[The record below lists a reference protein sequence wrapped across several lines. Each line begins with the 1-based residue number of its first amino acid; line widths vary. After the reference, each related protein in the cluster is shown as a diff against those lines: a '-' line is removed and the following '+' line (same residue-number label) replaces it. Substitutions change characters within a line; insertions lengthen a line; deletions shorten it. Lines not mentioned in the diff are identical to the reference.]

1 MAAPRARRGKA
12 PQRGSF
18 RIIGGQWRGRRFD
31 FVDDGSVRP
40 STDRVRETLF
50 NWAAPIIRGAH
61 CLDLFA
67 GSGALG
73 LEALSRGAASV
84 VFVDKQPAVTRGI
97 AEHLNTLGAEAELHN
112 DDALR
117 YLDNTQDRFD
127 LVFVDPPFRQGL
139 IVDLFKRLAG
149 RMNET
154 GYLYLEAEQEISVE
168 LPSGFTLLKSKSAGQ
183 VGYHWIRYH
192 RPTDKRTE

>member
-1 MAAPRARRGKA
+1 MAAPRAKRGKA
-12 PQRGSF
+12 TQRGSF

-40 STDRVRETLF
+40 SADRVRETLF
-50 NWAAPIIRGAH
+50 NWAAPVIREAH

-97 AEHLNTLGAEAELHN
+97 AGHLNTLGAEAELHN
-112 DDALR
+112 DDALH

-154 GYLYLEAEQEISVE
+154 GYLYLEAEREISV
-168 LPSGFTLLKSKSAGQ
+168 
-183 VGYHWIRYH
+183 
-192 RPTDKRTE
+192 